1 MDLSFGEQ
9 VKVLLKRRG
18 MTIKDLAAIL
28 EEQTGRPTSRQN
40 LTQKLGRNNF
50 QEQDMREIAR
60 ALGCGLFIQ
69 LVPLSELRTVTP
81 VSPVPVTGVSDSSLP
96 TVEAILAAAQLT
108 VPTQAPA
115 PEQSSSQPPISAQTP
130 VSTQA
135 SASEQPPAVPESSD
149 ELSPSNP
156 PSSEEHTLKTAASE
170 KEEPSYY
177 IEQKEPDKEVL
188 TRQISALLNPLMH
201 TERKKRPERNSSRFS
216 SFRDTQN
223 SAGDISQS
231 VKPDEEPSSVP
242 ELSDSINPLTG
253 EEYLNNTVRACP
265 DQPGYIEVYDRSEHS
280 WVKTNESEFRR
291 FQEQKRAL
299 LGSDY
304 EPPIYI

>member
-188 TRQISALLNPLMH
+188 TRQI
-201 TERKKRPERNSSRFS
+201 
-216 SFRDTQN
+216 
-223 SAGDISQS
+223 
-231 VKPDEEPSSVP
+231 
-242 ELSDSINPLTG
+242 
-253 EEYLNNTVRACP
+253 
-265 DQPGYIEVYDRSEHS
+265 
-280 WVKTNESEFRR
+280 
-291 FQEQKRAL
+291 
-299 LGSDY
+299 
-304 EPPIYI
+304 